1 MKFFRYSLWASLFA
15 SFCFSSIV
23 LASSKPDSPLSL
35 SELLSPSLIAKTL
48 NLDETEFTLVDLH
61 LYAKTAA
68 ILVQQLEYLPS
79 LERRQANLS
88 ELAEQRQVKHL
99 KGATELE
106 ALLSSTQVIEAIEQT
121 IEPYGLGVNNI
132 ADAYTLWWITA
143 WQASEGELSKIDRQT
158 VQAVKRQAML
168 IWLANPKLAQ
178 ATDAHK
184 QAIAEALLIQA
195 LLTQAAISK
204 AGDDQYAKQVVMEAV
219 RQGAASSGLA
229 LEQMQL
235 TAQGFV
241 IKP

>member
-15 SFCFSSIV
+15 SFYFSSIA

-79 LERRQANLS
+79 LERRRVNLS

-99 KGATELE
+99 KGADELE
-106 ALLSSTQVIEAIEQT
+106 ALLSSAQVIEAIEQT

-184 QAIAEALLIQA
+184 QALAEALLIQA

-204 AGDDQYAKQVVMEAV
+204 AGDDQQAKQVVMEAV